1 MCIAR
6 HILMEINNNSCEA
19 IIKTN
24 LKQEVNMK
32 TTINSVHFKADKKL
46 EDFITQK
53 LEKVCSK
60 FSDVIGSEV
69 TLKLD
74 NTDTPENKIV
84 DIRIMLKGND
94 LYASKVS
101 KTFEESTDVAI
112 DALKK
117 QLEKYK
123 GKLESLN

>member
-1 MCIAR
+1 MK
-6 HILMEINNNSCEA
+6 IN
-19 IIKTN
+19 
-24 LKQEVNMK
+24 
-32 TTINSVHFKADKKL
+32 INSVHFKTDKKL
-46 EDFITQK
+46 EEFITQK
-53 LEKVCSK
+53 VEKVCSK
-60 FSDVIGSEV
+60 FTDVIGSEV

-84 DIRIMLKGND
+84 DIRIILKGND

-101 KTFEESTDVAI
+101 KSFEESVDLAI

-123 GKLESLN
+123 GKLE

>member
-1 MCIAR
+1 
-6 HILMEINNNSCEA
+6 
-19 IIKTN
+19 
-24 LKQEVNMK
+24 MK
-32 TTINSVHFKADKKL
+32 TTINSVHFKADRKL
-46 EDFITQK
+46 EDFIAQK
-53 LEKVCSK
+53 IEKVCSK
-60 FSDVIGSEV
+60 VSDVIGAEV

-94 LYASKVS
+94 LFASKVS
-101 KTFEESTDVAI
+101 KSFEESTDEAI

-123 GKLESLN
+123 GKLEG